1 MYICSKE
8 VSDVKMMFRN
18 MLRVVNT
25 GRYFQSLRK
34 EWRTTGNN
42 PWIFSAGRR
51 SCFTLQANNALNISD
66 DRIQKYLE
74 RLRLEYYAL
83 KVQEQRTKQSIQR
96 MLLLSNVVEM
106 FEQRKIIVDNL
117 TSLKELKED
126 KDDDMQQ
133 LLKEERDAYGSI
145 LVRLDNEIMEGILSM
160 DDEEDYGSLIMEVTA
175 GVGGQEAMLFARE
188 LFDMYCGYVD
198 YKGWD
203 VEMLDCEDTD
213 IGGTRHAT
221 TIISSPEAYRYLKY
235 EGGVHRVQRI
245 PATEKSGRIHT
256 STVTVSVIPRP
267 DDFEVDLKE
276 KDLKIETKRASG
288 AGGQHVNT
296 TDSAVRIVHLPTGI
310 AVECQT
316 ERSQVKNREIA
327 KQKLVAKLTQIE
339 LEARFS
345 NTQALKKSQVGQSL
359 RNEKIRTY
367 NFNQD
372 RITDHRIEGGT
383 VHNLKGFLEGGEEL
397 DSMIEKLRRAQR
409 RKQLMD
415 IIQRES

>member
-1 MYICSKE
+1 
-8 VSDVKMMFRN
+8 
-18 MLRVVNT
+18 
-25 GRYFQSLRK
+25 
-34 EWRTTGNN
+34 
-42 PWIFSAGRR
+42 
-51 SCFTLQANNALNISD
+51 
-66 DRIQKYLE
+66 
-74 RLRLEYYAL
+74 
-83 KVQEQRTKQSIQR
+83 

-188 LFDMYCGYVD
+188 LFDMYCGYVN